1 MPRLG
6 ETTGPGKRVRAGRRE
21 GKFGT
26 RARVIAGAMA
36 ALAVLAVL
44 AVAARTGPGH
54 PARAASGTTTGA
66 GVSQAAPP
74 GARTPSPGA
83 ANPNPSAHPVTGPTP
98 PPLAAA
104 LTLGRPNAP
113 VTIVE
118 FGDYQCTN
126 CGVFA
131 RDTEP
136 SLIRKYVNTG
146 VVRLLW
152 RDFPWVDA
160 QSVRAAVAARAAG
173 MQGKFWAYHDYLFAH
188 QFPDEHSGLV
198 TDAYLRSVARR
209 LGLNVTLFNRDL
221 TSPALTTA
229 VRADRAF
236 GQQLGVPGTPA
247 FLIGGR
253 PFFGAQP
260 LQAFVAA
267 ITQARRRQ

>member
-6 ETTGPGKRVRAGRRE
+6 ETTGRGKRVRAGRRE

-26 RARVIAGAMA
+26 RARVMAGEMA
-36 ALAVLAVL
+36 ALAVLGVL

-152 RDFPWVDA
+152 RGLPPGGA
-160 QSVRAAVAARAAG
+160 PSVRAPVAAPAPG
-173 MQGKFWAYHDYLFAH
+173 QQGEVWADHDHPVAH
-188 QFPDEHSGLV
+188 QFSH
-198 TDAYLRSVARR
+198 RARR
-209 LGLNVTLFNRDL
+209 LVPHTFQ
-221 TSPALTTA
+221 PA
-229 VRADRAF
+229 
-236 GQQLGVPGTPA
+236 
-247 FLIGGR
+247 
-253 PFFGAQP
+253 GAP
-260 LQAFVAA
+260 
-267 ITQARRRQ
+267 R